1 MSELFL
7 EVVSFCLLT
16 FIMRWLRERQVQFD
30 VLFELTLF
38 LGLPGLFQVQYELA
52 DLLFFFLC
60 DLSIKSKSIH
70 TDYKLSLIKT
80 EILSLRFLDLALLS
94 LEFLFHV
101 FELFLLSAGVNLF
114 IIGLLE
120 FGLFFFHLLLEIMK
134 YFSIVFDLDSVFVE
148 EFFF

>member
-52 DLLFFFLC
+52 DLLLFFLC